1 MNAKRLLVLSA
12 AVPALFALVHCGGG
26 GSNSGGGPSSPGPA
40 PTPAPTAAPPV
51 ALVCDPTPP
60 PLYGFRM
67 KIHQNSGRRKTL
79 DATPLVVNTSD
90 DYCGQVG
97 LDGNFCFTRP
107 EGDPQR
113 EDCDRMAMGMAG
125 DTGRYGPTWFF
136 NGGTLP
142 RRPHV
147 RRGRV
152 QQPPRQPV
160 PGHRQGHRT
169 GRGLRVRRRSRGRGQ
184 VRGVQR
190 HPQRPE
196 HRRLPIGDF
205 GTTTPGGSGPRV
217 SCLRVSARS
226 SRRQHGE
233 AAAPG

>member
-1 MNAKRLLVLSA
+1 MNAKRLLVLTT

-26 GSNSGGGPSSPGPA
+26 SNSGGGPSAPAPA

-51 ALVCDPTPP
+51 ALACDPSPP

-67 KIHQNSGRRKTL
+67 KVHQNSGRRKTL
-79 DATPLVVNTSD
+79 DATPLVVNTPD

-136 NGGTLP
+136 NGGPCRDDLTSDEDGCNNHPDNQFL
-142 RRPHV
+142 V
-147 RRGRV
+147 IAKGTGRV
-152 QQPPRQPV
+152 AACASDDV
-160 PGHRQGHRT
+160 LVDGDKCGECNINANDLST
-169 GRGLRVRRRSRGRGQ
+169 GVCR
-184 VRGVQR
+184 
-190 HPQRPE
+190 
-196 HRRLPIGDF
+196 
-205 GTTTPGGSGPRV
+205 
-217 SCLRVSARS
+217 
-226 SRRQHGE
+226 
-233 AAAPG
+233 